1 MSLFRLRENNTTVR
15 TELLAGVVTFITM
28 AYIIFVNP
36 VILSGVGL
44 EGTGQ
49 EFMDFGAVMVATCL
63 GAAIATL
70 FMGLVANYPIALA
83 PGMGENAVFASFV
96 AAGLMTWQQGL
107 AATVISG
114 LAFFLLT
121 ALRVRQMVIDSIPS
135 SLKYAIAVA
144 IGAFIAFLGL
154 TGGGIIVKP
163 EGPLAVDLGDPANP
177 AVWTTL
183 VGIILMGVLMTR
195 RIPGAILIGL
205 AGTTTFALLVG
216 VTHFQGVVDAPPS
229 LAPTF
234 MQFSFEGLLTSN
246 GAVIIFV
253 FLFMDFFDSIG
264 TFIGIGQA
272 GGFLRD
278 GKMPRASRAL
288 YADATGTLT
297 GAALGTSAVTSYIES
312 AAGVAAGGRTGLASI
327 ATGLLFVGAIFFSPL
342 AKMIGQPFAFEG
354 AFYSPITAPALL
366 VVGCLMM
373 TNVKEIPWNDM
384 SEGLPALLMILGMPL
399 TYSVADGLALGF
411 VTYPLIKLLA
421 GKGREVPV
429 LLYVLA
435 ALFIARYVFLQ
446 A

>member
-1 MSLFRLRENNTTVR
+1 MSLFRLRENGTTVR

-205 AGTTTFALLVG
+205 AGTTVFALLVG

-234 MQFSFEGLLTSN
+234 LQFSFEGLLTSN
-246 GAVIIFV
+246 GVVIIFV

-327 ATGLLFVGAIFFSPL
+327 ATGILFVGAIFFSPL

-373 TNVKEIPWNDM
+373 SNVKAIPWDDM